1 MGPNSFRYVSFKN
14 DSFRADTAQN
24 EAVLSGWVISRKL
37 KILITSLKFY
47 FYDLLNGIGK
57 SKFGGGHFFRSLV
70 LVGKAS

>member
-47 FYDLLNGIGK
+47 FYDLLNNIGK
-57 SKFGGGHFFRSLV
+57 SKFGDGHFFQKLV